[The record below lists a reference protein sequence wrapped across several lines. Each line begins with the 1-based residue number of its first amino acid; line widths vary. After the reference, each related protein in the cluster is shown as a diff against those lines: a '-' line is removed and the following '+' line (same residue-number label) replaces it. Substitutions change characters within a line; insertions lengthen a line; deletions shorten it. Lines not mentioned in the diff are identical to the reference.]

1 MSSGT
6 GFRVDRLRVS
16 YGDQRVLDDTSGTFH
31 AGRMSAIV
39 GPNGAGKSTLV
50 KAMLGLI
57 PIDRGAVTLFGDP
70 VRRHRHRIAYVP
82 QRSGIDWSYPATVAE
97 VTGMGRYPLG
107 RLWRRTSARDR
118 ERVRD
123 ALRTVSLAGFEDR
136 AIGALSGGQQQ
147 RVFLARA
154 IAQEAAVVVLDEPFT
169 AIDAVTESLLWRVLG
184 EMARAGKL
192 VIVVHHDLDAVAE
205 RFDDVAIL
213 SGRLVAC
220 GSVEST
226 LTERNIAIAYRRLPR
241 AAESGAL
248 PRAVEARL

>member
-1 MSSGT
+1 MRHGE
-6 GFRVDRLRVS
+6 GFRIERLRVS
-16 YGDQRVLDDTSGTFH
+16 YGGQRVLDDTSGCFH

-57 PIDRGAVTLFGDP
+57 PIDRGVVVLFGDP

-82 QRSGIDWSYPATVAE
+82 QRSDIDWSYPATVAD
-97 VTGMGRYPLG
+97 VVGMGRYPLG
-107 RLWRRTSARDR
+107 RLWRWTNSRDR
-118 ERVRD
+118 ERVAG
-123 ALRTVSLAGFEDR
+123 ALKSVSLVGFEDR

-169 AIDAVTESLLWRVLG
+169 AIDAVTESLLWRVLE
-184 EMARAGKL
+184 EMARAGTL
-192 VIVVHHDLDAVAE
+192 VIVVHHALSAVRQ

-213 SGRLVAC
+213 SGRMIAC
-220 GSVEST
+220 GSVESA
-226 LTERNIAIAYRRLPR
+226 LTERNIAIAYRRSPH
-241 AAESGAL
+241 EMEEGAL
-248 PRAVEARL
+248 PRVREAVL

>member
-1 MSSGT
+1 MRHDE
-6 GFRVDRLRVS
+6 GFRIDRLRVS
-16 YGDQRVLDDTSGTFH
+16 YSGRRVLDDASGGFR

-57 PIDRGAVTLFGDP
+57 PIDRGTVTLFGEP

-82 QRSGIDWSYPATVAE
+82 QRSDIDWSYPATVAE
-97 VTGMGRYPLG
+97 VVGMGRYPLG

-118 ERVRD
+118 ERVRE
-123 ALRTVSLAGFEDR
+123 ALHCVSLAGFEDR

-154 IAQEAAVVVLDEPFT
+154 IAQGADVVVLDEPFT
-169 AIDAVTESLLWRVLG
+169 AIDAVTESLLWQVLE
-184 EMARAGKL
+184 EMARAGTL
-192 VIVVHHDLDAVAE
+192 VIVVHHDLSAVGE

-213 SGRLVAC
+213 SGRMIAC
-220 GSVEST
+220 GSVESAF
-226 LTERNIAIAYRRLPR
+226 TERNIALAYRRSPREAEEATLPR
-241 AAESGAL
+241 VA
-248 PRAVEARL
+248 EARL

>member
-1 MSSGT
+1 MRHDE
-6 GFRVDRLRVS
+6 GFRIDRLRVS
-16 YGDQRVLDDTSGTFH
+16 YAGQRVLDDTSGCFH

-57 PIDRGAVTLFGDP
+57 PIDRGVVALFGDP

-82 QRSGIDWSYPATVAE
+82 QRSDIDWSYPATVAE
-97 VTGMGRYPLG
+97 VVGMGRYPLG
-107 RLWRRTSARDR
+107 RLWRWTNSRDR
-118 ERVRD
+118 ERVAA
-123 ALRTVSLAGFEDR
+123 ALKSVSLIGFEDR
-136 AIGALSGGQQQ
+136 PIGALSGGQQQ

-169 AIDAVTESLLWRVLG
+169 AVDAVTESLLWRVLE

-192 VIVVHHDLDAVAE
+192 VIVVHHDLSAVRR

-213 SGRLVAC
+213 SGRMIAC

-226 LTERNIAIAYRRLPR
+226 FTERNIAIAYRRSPHEVEEGARPRVR
-241 AAESGAL
+241 AAGL
-248 PRAVEARL
+248 

>member
-1 MSSGT
+1 MSHDT
-6 GFRVDRLRVS
+6 GFRIDRLRIS
-16 YGDQRVLDDTSGTFH
+16 YGGQRVLDDTSGFFH
-31 AGRMSAIV
+31 VGRMSAIV

-57 PIDRGAVTLFGDP
+57 PVDRGVVALFGGP

-82 QRSGIDWSYPATVAE
+82 QRSDIDWSYPATVAE
-97 VTGMGRYPLG
+97 VVGMGRYPLG
-107 RLWRRTSARDR
+107 RLWRWTNSRDR
-118 ERVRD
+118 ERVAG
-123 ALRTVSLAGFEDR
+123 ALRSVSLDGLEDR

-192 VIVVHHDLDAVAE
+192 VIVVHHDLVAVRR

-213 SGRLVAC
+213 SGRMIAC
-220 GSVEST
+220 GSVPST
-226 LTERNIAIAYRRLPR
+226 LTERNIAIAYRRSPQEVEEAAPLR
-241 AAESGAL
+241 AQEGGL
-248 PRAVEARL
+248 

>member
-1 MSSGT
+1 MTPGT

-16 YGDQRVLDDTSGTFH
+16 YGGRRVLDETSGSFH

-57 PIDRGAVTLFGDP
+57 PIDRGVVSLFGDP

-82 QRSGIDWSYPATVAE
+82 QRSDIDWSYPATVKEA
-97 VTGMGRYPLG
+97 VGMGRYPLG
-107 RLWRRTSARDR
+107 RLWRRTSSRDR

-123 ALRTVSLAGFEDR
+123 ALRSVSLVGFEGR
-136 AIGALSGGQQQ
+136 AIGELSGGQQQ

-169 AIDAVTESLLWRVLG
+169 AVDAVTESLLWRLLG
-184 EMARAGKL
+184 DMAWEGKL
-192 VIVVHHDLDAVAE
+192 VIVVHHDLAAVAR

-213 SGRLVAC
+213 SGRMVAC
-220 GSVEST
+220 GNVESV
-226 LTERNIAIAYRRLPR
+226 LTDRNIAVAYRRSPHR
-241 AAESGAL
+241 TEQGAPL
-248 PRAVEARL
+248 QARQGRL